1 MSDSL
6 EDYFGI
12 PWHWGFG
19 PYLRVLPFSLIK
31 RNVKL
36 SQLWLHG
43 TYIVCFLKQ
52 TPFQRSLPFVLISRF
67 IPFRP
72 RVQKSISIYFQDYI

>member
-6 EDYFGI
+6 EDCLGI
-12 PWHWGFG
+12 PRHWGFG
-19 PYLRVLPFSLIK
+19 PYLRALPFSLIK
-31 RNVKL
+31 RSVKL

-52 TPFQRSLPFVLISRF
+52 TPLQRSVPVVLISRF
-67 IPFRP
+67 IPFRS
-72 RVQKSISIYFQDYI
+72 RVQKSISIYFQDYS